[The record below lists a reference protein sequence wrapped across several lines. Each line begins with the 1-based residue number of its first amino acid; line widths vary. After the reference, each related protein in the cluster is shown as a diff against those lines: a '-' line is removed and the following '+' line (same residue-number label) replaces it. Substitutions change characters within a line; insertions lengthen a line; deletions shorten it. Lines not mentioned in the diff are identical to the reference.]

1 MRRRKDNMM
10 QIRTERPSRRPKLY
24 LPLFLAEAATA
35 ADAARTRAKA
45 SPFPLSAPELRRVVA
60 EMID

>member
-1 MRRRKDNMM
+1 M
-10 QIRTERPSRRPKLY
+10 QTYIERPNRRPKLH

-35 ADAARTRAKA
+35 ARPARMPAER